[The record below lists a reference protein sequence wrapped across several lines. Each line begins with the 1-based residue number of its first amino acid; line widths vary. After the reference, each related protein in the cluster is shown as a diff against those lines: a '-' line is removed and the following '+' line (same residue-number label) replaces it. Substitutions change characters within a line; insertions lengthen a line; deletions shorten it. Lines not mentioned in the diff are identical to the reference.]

1 MRDRDIERRTM
12 IVDNVNDLSL
22 ANKDRKRRMKY
33 FTIIGEKGRII
44 DVMINGNKNKK
55 EKNDP

>member
-1 MRDRDIERRTM
+1 MTIDEEGKD
-12 IVDNVNDLSL
+12 DQLST

-33 FTIIGEKGRII
+33 YTIIGEKARII